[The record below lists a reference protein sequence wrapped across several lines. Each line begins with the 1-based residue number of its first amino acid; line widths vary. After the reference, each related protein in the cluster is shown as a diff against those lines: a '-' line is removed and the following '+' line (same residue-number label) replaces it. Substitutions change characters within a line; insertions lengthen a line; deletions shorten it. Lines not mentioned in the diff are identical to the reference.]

1 MPSPTMDVVATRV
14 SSPRFIGRD
23 AETAVIAAAVEDARG
38 GDSSIV
44 LIGGEAGIGKTRLID
59 EVAAQ
64 AGAGGA
70 VVLHGGCVS
79 LGDGGGLP
87 FAPFVEALRRLPAVL
102 ATGAFGDLDLE
113 RLRTPATTEL
123 GRLMPEFGTPT
134 GEDVG
139 GFARPEWVQA
149 RIFEGLL
156 GLLGALGER
165 APVVTILEDLHWA
178 DGSTR
183 DLVAFLARNVRSER
197 LVVIGTYR
205 TDDLHRRHPLRP
217 WLAEMER
224 LPRVRRLEL
233 TPFGPAEVGSHV
245 EAILG
250 RAPEPDLLEG
260 IARRTEGNPFFIE
273 ELLAARGDTAG
284 GDARLPETLRD
295 VLISRVTALSE
306 AAQQVLGIAAVA
318 GRSVEPELLATV
330 AAVPES
336 DLEAPLREALAAQ
349 LLVEDPAGD
358 GVYRFRHALL
368 AEAVYDDLLPSTRRR
383 LHAAYATALDARPV
397 PEGAEGASLLAA
409 LAHHATAAHEPVRA
423 LRAWIAAARAATESY
438 AFAESVRAF
447 ERAIDLWDAVPPDD
461 RPRDVDPSHLHH
473 EASLAAMV
481 ASRPDRAVELSRAA
495 LRSLDQ
501 VREPE
506 RWAAASERLAR
517 AAWVAGA
524 PEESIKVIEATAAA
538 IEGARPS
545 PEGARVQATLAATY
559 MLQGDHAR
567 AIPAAETAI
576 ALARASDAPVAEAHA
591 MSTLGTSTALLGRC
605 EEGIAISREAL
616 ARNSAGGDAYDVGR
630 AYANFGS
637 VLLTCGHLEEALEV
651 ARAGEAWSRSVGA
664 HAQYGHFLLGNAVE
678 AAVDLGRWDDA
689 EAMVDE
695 LLAAE
700 LVGVNRMGIVAVA
713 GTFLVRRG
721 RSADANRLLD
731 EGRVLVQPIRDAQ
744 FTGPTHVGLVEQALT
759 DGDAGR
765 AAETASDGLARLAQT
780 DDHFYALELAAMSA
794 RAHADLAGRARA
806 RRDDAATTSASAG
819 ARDATAYLERVRDEQ
834 PGTDLFGG
842 RAAGMLALATAESR
856 RAAGAADPDAW
867 LAAVQATDHSRV
879 AWSRAYARFRLAESM
894 LEARVPRRDAES
906 ALSDARV
913 AADRLGAP
921 ALRDWIDGLAR
932 RARVR
937 IPEPDAAG
945 SAHDVA
951 KAAGIVD
958 PVPLPR
964 AITEA
969 AADDGLGLTRRE
981 REVLPLVAAGLTN
994 KRIAEKLFI
1003 SENTAGVHVSNIL
1016 GKLGVATRTEAAA
1029 VAARLGL
1036 DESSR
1041 DPAVRS

>member
-1 MPSPTMDVVATRV
+1 MEGVASRV
-14 SSPRFIGRD
+14 SSPRFIGRG
-23 AETAVIAAAVEDARG
+23 AETTVMAAAVEDARA
-38 GDSSIV
+38 GDSSVV

-64 AGAGGA
+64 ARAGGA

-87 FAPFVEALRRLPAVL
+87 FAPFVEALRRLPGVL

-113 RLRTPATTEL
+113 MLRTPATAEL

-183 DLVAFLARNVRSER
+183 DLVAFLARNVRNER

-250 RAPEPDLLEG
+250 HAPEPDLLEA
-260 IARRTEGNPFFIE
+260 ISRRTEGNPFFIE
-273 ELLAARGDTAG
+273 ELLAARGDTAAA
-284 GDARLPETLRD
+284 DARLPETLRD
-295 VLISRVTALSE
+295 VLISRVAALSE

-318 GRSVEPELLATV
+318 GRSVEPDLLATV

-336 DLEAPLREALAAQ
+336 DLEGPLREALAAQ
-349 LLVEDPAGD
+349 LLVEDPAAD

-383 LHAAYATALDARPV
+383 LHAAYAKALDARPV
-397 PEGAEGASLLAA
+397 SEGAEGASQLAA

-423 LRAWIAAARAATESY
+423 LRAWISAARAASESY

-447 ERAIDLWDAVPPDD
+447 ERAIDLWDAVPPDE
-461 RPRDVDPSHLHH
+461 RPKDVDPSHLHH

-524 PEESIKVIEATAAA
+524 PDESLRIIEATSAA
-538 IEGARPS
+538 IDGARPS
-545 PEGARVQATLAATY
+545 QEGARVKATLASTY

-567 AIPAAETAI
+567 AIPAAEAAI
-576 ALARASDAPVAEAHA
+576 VLSRSVDAPVAEAHA

-616 ARNSAGGDAYDVGR
+616 ARNKDGGDAYDVGR

-637 VLLTCGHLEEALEV
+637 VLLTCGHMEEALEV
-651 ARAGEAWSRSVGA
+651 ARSGEAWSRSVGA
-664 HAQYGHFLLGNAVE
+664 HSQYGHFLLGNALE

-689 EAMVDE
+689 EGMADE

-700 LVGVNRMGIVAVA
+700 LVGVNRMGIVATA
-713 GTFLVRRG
+713 GAFLVRRG
-721 RSADANRLLD
+721 RHADARRLLD
-731 EGRVLVQPIRDAQ
+731 EGRVLIQPIRDAQ
-744 FTGPTHVGLVEQALT
+744 FTGPTYVGLVELALT
-759 DGDAGR
+759 DGDAAG
-765 AAETASDGLARLAQT
+765 AAVTASDGLARLAQT
-780 DDHFYALELAAMSA
+780 DDHFYSLELAAMSA
-794 RAHADLAGRARA
+794 RAHADLAGQARA
-806 RRDDAATTSASAG
+806 RRDEAAATSASGG

-842 RAAGMLALATAESR
+842 RVASMLALATAETR
-856 RAAGAADPDAW
+856 RAAGSADPSAW
-867 LAAVQATDHSRV
+867 LAAVEATDRSRV
-879 AWSRAYARFRLAESM
+879 AWPSAYARFRLAESI
-894 LEARVPRRDAES
+894 LEARAPRRDAEF
-906 ALSDARV
+906 ALSDAR
-913 AADRLGAP
+913 ATADRLGSP

-937 IPEPDAAG
+937 IPEKETAG
-945 SAHDVA
+945 SAHEVGESED
-951 KAAGIVD
+951 KVD
-958 PVPLPR
+958 AVPLPR
-964 AITEA
+964 AVAETT
-969 AADDGLGLTRRE
+969 ADDGLGLTRRE

-994 KRIAEKLFI
+994 KRIAEQLFI
-1003 SENTAGVHVSNIL
+1003 SENTVKNHIRNIL
-1016 GKLGVATRTEAAA
+1016 EKLQLHSRMEA
-1029 VAARLGL
+1029 VVY
-1036 DESSR
+1036 
-1041 DPAVRS
+1041 AVREKLLEIT

>member
-1 MPSPTMDVVATRV
+1 MASPTMEGVASRV

-23 AETAVIAAAVEDARG
+23 AETAAMASAVEAARA

-59 EVAAQ
+59 EVAAR
-64 AGAGGA
+64 ARAGGA

-79 LGDGGGLP
+79 LGEGGGLP

-102 ATGAFGDLDLE
+102 ATGAFGELDLE
-113 RLRTPATTEL
+113 TLRTPATAEL

-156 GLLGALGER
+156 GLLGALAER
-165 APVVTILEDLHWA
+165 APIVMILEDLHWA

-233 TPFGPAEVGSHV
+233 TPFGPAEMGSHV

-250 RAPEPDLLEG
+250 HAAEPDLLEA
-260 IARRTEGNPFFIE
+260 IARRTEGNAFFIE
-273 ELLAARGDTAG
+273 ELLAARGDAVAP
-284 GDARLPETLRD
+284 DARLPETLRD
-295 VLISRVTALSE
+295 VLISRVAALSE
-306 AAQQVLGIAAVA
+306 ESQQVLGIAAVA
-318 GRSVEPELLATV
+318 GRSVEPALLATV

-336 DLEAPLREALAAQ
+336 NLEAPLREALAAQ
-349 LLVEDPAGD
+349 LLVGDPAAD

-397 PEGAEGASLLAA
+397 PDGAEGASQLAA

-423 LRAWIAAARAATESY
+423 LRAWIAAARAASESY

-447 ERAIDLWDAVPPDD
+447 ERAIDLWDAVPADD
-461 RPRDVDPSHLHH
+461 RPEGVDPSHLHH

-481 ASRPDRAVELSRAA
+481 ASRPDRAMELSRAA

-524 PEESIKVIEATAAA
+524 PEESIKIIEATAAA
-538 IEGARPS
+538 IEGASPS
-545 PEGARVQATLAATY
+545 PEGARVQATLAGTY
-559 MLQGDHAR
+559 MLQGDHER
-567 AIPAAETAI
+567 AIPAAQRAI
-576 ALARASDAPVAEAHA
+576 ALARASDSPVAEAHA
-591 MSTLGTSTALLGRC
+591 MSSLGTSTALLGRC
-605 EEGIAISREAL
+605 AEGIAISREAL
-616 ARNSAGGDAYDVGR
+616 ERNRTGGDAYDVGR

-637 VLLTCGHLEEALEV
+637 VLLTCGHLEEAYEI
-651 ARAGEAWSRSVGA
+651 ARSGEAWSRSVGA
-664 HAQYGHFLLGNAVE
+664 HGQYGHFLLGNALE
-678 AAVDLGRWDDA
+678 AAVELGRWEDA
-689 EAMVDE
+689 HSIVNE
-695 LLAAE
+695 LLAVD
-700 LVGVNRMGIVAVA
+700 LVGVNRMGITAVA
-713 GTFLVRRG
+713 GAFLVRSG
-721 RSADANRLLD
+721 RSADADRMLD
-731 EGRVLVQPIRDAQ
+731 EGRMLIQPIRDAQ
-744 FTGPTHVGLVEQALT
+744 FTGPIHVGLVERALT
-759 DGDAGR
+759 DGDAAG
-765 AAETASDGLARLAQT
+765 AAATASDGLARLAQT
-780 DDHFYALELAAMSA
+780 DDHFYALDLAAMSA
-794 RAHADLAGRARA
+794 RAHADLAGQARA
-806 RRDDAATTSASAG
+806 RRDEGAATSALGG
-819 ARDATAYLERVRDEQ
+819 ARHAMAYLERVRDER

-842 RAAGMLALATAESR
+842 RAASTLALAMAECQ
-856 RAAGAADPDAW
+856 RAAGSADPDAW
-867 LAAVQATDHSRV
+867 LAAVGATDRSRV
-879 AWSRAYARFRLAESM
+879 AWSRAYARFRLAEAM
-894 LEARVPRRDAES
+894 LEARAPRRDSES
-906 ALSDARV
+906 ALSDARA
-913 AADRLGAP
+913 AADRLGAR
-921 ALRDWIDGLAR
+921 ALRDWVDGLAR

-937 IPEPDAAG
+937 IPEPAVAA
-945 SAHDVA
+945 SAQEVA
-951 KAAGIVD
+951 ETEGTVENV
-958 PVPLPR
+958 PVPR
-964 AITEA
+964 AEVET

-1036 DESSR
+1036 DRIE
-1041 DPAVRS
+1041 P

>member
-1 MPSPTMDVVATRV
+1 MASPTMDDVATRV

-23 AETAVIAAAVEDARG
+23 AEAAVMAAAVEEARA

-59 EVAAQ
+59 EVAAR
-64 AGAGGA
+64 ARAGGA

-102 ATGAFGDLDLE
+102 ASGAFGDLDLE
-113 RLRTPATTEL
+113 MLRTPATAEL
-123 GRLMPEFGTPT
+123 GHLMPEFGTPT

-156 GLLGALGER
+156 GLLRALGER
-165 APVVTILEDLHWA
+165 TPLVMILEDLHWA

-183 DLVAFLARNVRSER
+183 DLVAFLARNVRGER

-217 WLAEMER
+217 WLSEMER
-224 LPRVRRLEL
+224 LPRVHRLEL
-233 TPFGPAEVGSHV
+233 TPFGAAEVGSHV

-250 RAPEPDLLEG
+250 RAPEPDLLEA
-260 IARRTEGNPFFIE
+260 IVRRTEGNPFFIE
-273 ELLAARGDTAG
+273 ELLAARGDGAAG
-284 GDARLPETLRD
+284 ARLPETLRD
-295 VLISRVTALSE
+295 VLISRVAALSE

-330 AAVPES
+330 AAVPEA
-336 DLEAPLREALAAQ
+336 DLEGPLREALAAQ
-349 LLVEDPAGD
+349 LLVEDPAAD

-438 AFAESVRAF
+438 AFAESVRAY
-447 ERAIDLWDAVPPDD
+447 ERAIDLWDAVSPDD
-461 RPRDVDPSHLHH
+461 RPGDVDPSHLHH

-524 PEESIKVIEATAAA
+524 PEESIRIIEATAAA

-545 PEGARVQATLAATY
+545 PEGARVKATLAATY

-576 ALARASDAPVAEAHA
+576 ALARASDAPVVEAHA
-591 MSTLGTSTALLGRC
+591 MSTLGTSTAFLGRC
-605 EEGIAISREAL
+605 EEGIAISRDAL
-616 ARNSAGGDAYDVGR
+616 ARNQVGGDAYDVGR

-637 VLLTCGHLEEALEV
+637 VLFTCGHSEEALEV

-664 HAQYGHFLLGNAVE
+664 HAQYGHFLLGNALE

-689 EAMVDE
+689 EDMADE

-700 LVGVNRMGIVAVA
+700 LVGVNRMGIVATA
-713 GTFLVRRG
+713 GAFLVRRG
-721 RSADANRLLD
+721 RHADANRLLD
-731 EGRVLVQPIRDAQ
+731 EGRVLIQPIRDAQ
-744 FTGPTHVGLVEQALT
+744 FTGPTHVGLVERALT
-759 DGDAGR
+759 DGDPAG

-794 RAHADLAGRARA
+794 RAHADLAGQARA
-806 RRDDAATTSASAG
+806 RRDEAAATAALAG

-834 PGTDLFGG
+834 PATDLFGG
-842 RAAGMLALATAESR
+842 RAASMLALATAESR
-856 RAAGAADPDAW
+856 RAAGSADPDAW
-867 LAAVQATDHSRV
+867 LAAVEATNHSRV
-879 AWSRAYARFRLAESM
+879 AWLSAYARFRLAESM
-894 LEARVPRRDAES
+894 LEARAPRRDAES
-906 ALSDARV
+906 ALYDAR
-913 AADRLGAP
+913 AAAARLGAP
-921 ALRDWIDGLAR
+921 GLRDWIDGLAR

-937 IPEPDAAG
+937 IPEPDASG
-945 SAHDVA
+945 STHEIA
-951 KAAGIVD
+951 KTEGIVGTAS
-958 PVPLPR
+958 LPR
-964 AITEA
+964 AITETA
-969 AADDGLGLTRRE
+969 AIDGLGLTRRE

-994 KRIAEKLFI
+994 RRIAEKLFI

-1016 GKLGVATRTEAAA
+1016 GKLGVGTRTEAAA

-1036 DESSR
+1036 DQIE
-1041 DPAVRS
+1041 P